1 MTAVRDRDQ
10 EDPGGR
16 TNTIECHKDK
26 ARLPKQAGFVG
37 ELRSDLG
44 RAAEFDVL
52 SVTAATTAVSATG
65 ESTTGSATT
74 GESTASCRCCASSRA
89 PRITATRSGSYSA
102 AIGTVGSASCISATS
117 AKCVSAASV
126 AVSTATVAEAATVAP
141 AMTPAPAI
149 PGAYAEE
156 DAAAKPPWAV
166 ITIGRASIRVV
177 GVITPFASRGT
188 VVHGSVDHC
197 RANSDTNSHLG
208 LCCRCREGQSQ

>member
-141 AMTPAPAI
+141 AMT
-149 PGAYAEE
+149 
-156 DAAAKPPWAV
+156 
-166 ITIGRASIRVV
+166 
-177 GVITPFASRGT
+177 
-188 VVHGSVDHC
+188 
-197 RANSDTNSHLG
+197 
-208 LCCRCREGQSQ
+208 